1 MLDKFHELLR
11 ERGKSVTK
19 PRSLL
24 FEYLLKSGPVPV
36 SQFMRDNQKVA
47 DRASLYRA
55 LTMFHELGV
64 IEDRIIRSQRMI
76 ELTDLYDAHHHHL
89 TCNNCGKS
97 VAITMPDIEQD
108 LIELCRSYGFET
120 NGHIIE
126 ASGLCADCREAEAN
140 RGEKLV
146 IK

>member
-11 ERGKSVTK
+11 ERGKSITR

-36 SQFMRDNQKVA
+36 AQFMRDNENVA

-55 LTMFHELGV
+55 LAMFHELGV
-64 IEDRIIRSQRMI
+64 IEDRIIRGQRMV

-89 TCNNCGKS
+89 TCNTCGTS

-108 LIELCRSYGFET
+108 LIELCRAYGFET
-120 NGHIIE
+120 SSHVIE
-126 ASGLCADCREAEAN
+126 ASGLCADCRRAMAS
-140 RGEKLV
+140 REKAAT
-146 IK
+146 K